1 MESTLTLLGKSALV
15 VLVTALICAFLIASP
30 MIFCHGARGHCA
42 EEGLASLLYTALAS
56 PIILIL
62 VTLFFFPS
70 RWKDLL
76 ATVAILVVGMSAVAG
91 FVAMSDPRAP
101 AKRPEKVDDRQ
112 AMAAVYAMCL
122 EQTARVVSQTSIDA
136 SEAIEQTVFGR
147 CRIWRQKLL
156 DRVHNHAGTNNPD
169 VVTDVEQGF
178 RLKLP
183 QIISKAHR

>member
-1 MESTLTLLGKSALV
+1 MLTSLAKSVLV
-15 VLVTALICAFLIASP
+15 VLATALICAFLIASP

-42 EEGLASLLYTALAS
+42 EAGLASLLYTALAS

-62 VTLFFFPS
+62 VALFFFPS

-76 ATVAILVVGMSAVAG
+76 ATAAVVVVGMLAVFG
-91 FVAMSDPRAP
+91 LVAITDPRTP

-112 AMAAVYAMCL
+112 AMAALYALCL
-122 EQTARVVSQTSIDA
+122 EHTARAVSQTSIDA
-136 SEAIEQTVFGR
+136 PEAIEQTVFGR

-156 DRVHNHAGTNNPD
+156 DGVHKHAGTDDPG
-169 VVTDVEQGF
+169 VATDVEQGF

-183 QIISKAHR
+183 QIIAKAHG